1 MKVAFLVFNHRGPE
15 QLVRLLTTL
24 RAQLPDSPLVVH
36 HDVFHGEL
44 PSAVVEPVG
53 NVHLLASGQRVVWG
67 EFSMVDVLCW
77 SLTWMREHLEF
88 DWVVV
93 LSGQDYPI
101 KPLRG
106 LADDLTANGA
116 DAVFGATLI
125 DQMPVLKRMIMHRRY
140 FFRYRPAAAGR
151 LPGGAREVLH
161 RATWPLVQALNIL
174 QPLFR
179 IYRLTSHVPYRF
191 GWRAR
196 NKPFNSEF
204 PCWHAATWCA
214 LSRGALEYML
224 DYVADQPDYV
234 DYYRGTMCADESM
247 LASIVCNAPHLRVAH
262 RHITYTRW
270 DNARSAHPDTFRAA
284 DFNHLLGVQQYFARK
299 FDIEV
304 DATILDALD
313 DFIAHDAPTHSVL
326 AKLSLPYVVSDAVSV
341 VRATEYREWR

>member
-1 MKVAFLVFNHRGPE
+1 VKVAFFVLNHQRPE

-44 PSAVVEPVG
+44 PSALLKPIG

-88 DWVVV
+88 DWVVL

-106 LADDLTANGA
+106 LADDLAANGA
-116 DAVFGATLI
+116 DAVFGATPIGQLP
-125 DQMPVLKRMIMHRRY
+125 MVKRMIMHRRY
-140 FFRYRPAAAGR
+140 FFKYRPAAASR
-151 LPGGAREVLH
+151 LPSGAREVLH
-161 RATWPLVQALNIL
+161 RATWPLIQALNTL

-179 IYRLTSHVPYRF
+179 IYRLTSRVPYRF

-196 NKPFNSEF
+196 NIPFNSEF

-224 DYVADQPDYV
+224 DYVSDHPDYV
-234 DYYRGTMCADESM
+234 NYYRGTMCPDESM
-247 LASIVCNAPHLRVAH
+247 LATIVFNAPHLRVAN

-270 DNARSAHPDTFRAA
+270 ENARSTHPDIFRAI
-284 DFNHLLGVQQYFARK
+284 DFGFLLSVPQYFARK
-299 FDIEV
+299 FDIEI

-313 DFIAHDAPTHSVL
+313 EYIAHGTPAHSV
-326 AKLSLPYVVSDAVSV
+326 
-341 VRATEYREWR
+341 